1 VSPVQERDVIRT
13 IRRVK
18 DPDSE
23 KDLISLGRI
32 KELKILDGEIA
43 FKVLVD
49 PARPLSE
56 TVLKEIKALLEELEG
71 VSRVAIS
78 LQEQAGASAGPAKR
92 PAPQKPIPGVAHVVA
107 VASGKGG
114 VGKSTVAVNLALAI
128 ADLGKSVG
136 LLDADIY
143 GPSIPTMMGL
153 KGVQPTA
160 VEKRIQPLE
169 KYGLRL
175 MSLGFLVEEDT
186 PLVWRGPMVH
196 SAVTQFLREVDWGQ
210 LDILVVDMPP
220 GTGDAHLTLTQ
231 AVPIDGAVIV
241 TTPQE
246 IALIDAK
253 KGLRMFDKVGA
264 PILGIVENMGTFVC
278 PGCGAEHAIF
288 ADGGGRATAERF
300 EVPFLGTIPLHQD
313 VTPTG
318 DMGEPIVRAHPDSPI
333 AERFRAIARRVIESV
348 GLTAS

>member
-1 VSPVQERDVIRT
+1 VPPVQERDVIRT

-18 DPDSE
+18 DPDTE

-56 TVLKEIKALLEELEG
+56 TVLKEIKTLLEELEG
-71 VSRVAIS
+71 VDRVAIS
-78 LQEQAGASAGPAKR
+78 LQQQSGLAAGPAKR
-92 PAPQKPIPGVAHVVA
+92 PAPQQPIPGVQHVVA

-128 ADLGKSVG
+128 ADEGYRVG

-143 GPSIPTMMGL
+143 GPSIPTMLGL
-153 KGVQPTA
+153 KGVQPKA
-160 VEKRIQPLE
+160 IEKRIQPLE
-169 KYGLRL
+169 KHGVRL
-175 MSLGFLVEEDT
+175 MSLGFLVEEET

-196 SAVTQFLREVDWGQ
+196 SAVTQFLREVDWGE
-210 LDILVVDMPP
+210 LDFLVVDMPP

-231 AVPIDGAVIV
+231 SVPIDGAVIV

-253 KGLRMFDKVGA
+253 KGLKMFDKVGA
-264 PILGIVENMGTFVC
+264 RILGIVENMGTFVC
-278 PGCGAEHAIF
+278 PDCGAEHAIF
-288 ADGGGRATAERF
+288 AEGGGRATAERF
-300 EVPFLGTIPLHQD
+300 DVPFLGTIPLHQD

-318 DMGEPIVRAHPDSPI
+318 DQGVPIVRADPASPI
-333 AERFRAIARRVIESV
+333 AERFRTIARRVVAAVS
-348 GLTAS
+348 

>member
-1 VSPVQERDVIRT
+1 MSPVQERDVIRT

-32 KELKILDGEIA
+32 KELKILNGEIA

-56 TVLKEIKALLEELEG
+56 TVLKEMRGLLEELDG
-71 VSRVAIS
+71 VDKVAIS

-92 PAPQKPIPGVAHVVA
+92 PSPAQPIPGVRHIIA

-114 VGKSTVAVNLALAI
+114 VGKSTVSVNLALAI
-128 ADLGKSVG
+128 ADEGHRVG

-143 GPSIPTMMGL
+143 GPSIPTMMGV
-153 KGVQPTA
+153 KGVQPKA
-160 VEKRIQPLE
+160 VDKRIQPIRQH
-169 KYGLRL
+169 GLTL

-196 SAVTQFLREVDWGQ
+196 SAVTQFLREVDWGE
-210 LDILVVDMPP
+210 LDFLVVDMPP

-231 AVPIDGAVIV
+231 SVPIDGAVIV

-264 PILGIVENMGTFVC
+264 RILGIVENMGTFVC
-278 PGCGAEHAIF
+278 PGCGSEHAIF
-288 ADGGGRATAERF
+288 AEGGGRATAERF
-300 EVPFLGTIPLHQD
+300 DVPFLGTIPLHPD

-318 DMGEPIVRAHPDSPI
+318 DQGVPIVRQLPDSPV
-333 AERFRAIARRVIESV
+333 AERFRAIARRVLDAI
-348 GLTAS
+348 G

>member
-1 VSPVQERDVIRT
+1 LSPVQERDVIRA
-13 IRRVK
+13 IRQVR
-18 DPDSE
+18 DPESE

-32 KELKILDGEIA
+32 KELKILDGEVA

-49 PARPLSE
+49 PQRPLSE
-56 TVLKEIKALLEELEG
+56 NVLKEIRHRLEELDG
-71 VSRVAIS
+71 VERVSIG
-78 LQEQAGASAGPAKR
+78 LQEQPGVAGGPLKR
-92 PAPQKPIPGVAHVVA
+92 PAPQQPIPGVHHVVA

-128 ADLGKSVG
+128 ADEGYRVG

-143 GPSIPTMMGL
+143 GPSIPTMIGL
-153 KGVQPTA
+153 KGIQPKA

-169 KYGLRL
+169 GQGLRL

-196 SAVTQFLREVDWGQ
+196 SAVTQFLRDVDWGE

-231 AVPIDGAVIV
+231 SVPIDGAIIV

-264 PILGIVENMGTFVC
+264 RILGIVENMGTFVC
-278 PGCGAEHAIF
+278 PDCGAEHAIF
-288 ADGGGRATAERF
+288 SQGGGRATAEQF
-300 EVPFLGTIPLHQD
+300 EVPFLGTIPLD
-313 VTPTG
+313 SEITPSG
-318 DMGEPIVRAHPDSPI
+318 DSGIPIVRALPDSP
-333 AERFRAIARRVIESV
+333 AARRFREIARRVIAAI
-348 GLTAS
+348 G

>member
-1 VSPVQERDVIRT
+1 LSPVQERDVIRT
-13 IRRVK
+13 IRRVR
-18 DPDSE
+18 DPDSD

-32 KELKILDGEIA
+32 KELKILDGEIT

-56 TVLKEIKALLEELEG
+56 AVLKEIKGLLEELEG
-71 VSRVAIS
+71 VEHVAIS
-78 LQEQAGASAGPAKR
+78 LQQQAGVSGGPAKK
-92 PAPQKPIPGVAHVVA
+92 PAPQQPIPGVRHIVA

-128 ADLGKSVG
+128 ADEGYTVG
-136 LLDADIY
+136 LLDADVY
-143 GPSIPTMMGL
+143 GPSIPTMFGL

-169 KYGLRL
+169 AHGVRL

-196 SAVTQFLREVDWGQ
+196 SAVTQFLREVDWGE
-210 LDILVVDMPP
+210 LDFLVVDMPP

-264 PILGIVENMGTFVC
+264 RILGIVENMGTFVC
-278 PGCGAEHAIF
+278 PDCGAEHPIF
-288 ADGGGRATAERF
+288 AEGGGRATAEKYD
-300 EVPFLGTIPLHQD
+300 VPFLGTIPLHRD

-318 DMGEPIVRAHPDSPI
+318 DEGVPIVRARPDSPI
-333 AERFRAIARRVIESV
+333 AERFREIARRVVAAV
-348 GLTAS
+348 G

>member
-1 VSPVQERDVIRT
+1 MPGVHESDVVRT

-18 DPDSE
+18 DPDSD

-32 KELKILDGEIA
+32 KELTVRGGDVT

-56 TVLKEIKALLEELEG
+56 TVLKELKSTIGGIEG
-71 VSRVAIS
+71 VEAVAIS
-78 LQEQAGASAGPAKR
+78 LQEQAGVGGGPVKR
-92 PAPQKPIPGVAHVVA
+92 PAPQQPIAGVQHIIA

-128 ADLGKSVG
+128 AAEGHRTG

-143 GPSIPTMMGL
+143 GPSIPMMMGL
-153 KGVQPTA
+153 RGSQPTA
-160 VEKRIQPLE
+160 IDKRIQPLSR
-169 KYGLRL
+169 YGIAL

-196 SAVTQFLREVDWGQ
+196 SAVTQFLREVDWGE
-210 LDILVVDMPP
+210 LDYLVVDLPP

-231 AVPIDGAVIV
+231 AVPLDGAVIV

-264 PILGIVENMGTFVC
+264 RILGIVENMGSFVC
-278 PGCGAEHAIF
+278 PGCGEEHPIF
-288 ADGGGRATAERF
+288 GAGGGRATAERF
-300 EVPFLGTIPLHQD
+300 NVPFLGTIPLSVD

-318 DMGEPIVRAHPDSPI
+318 DRGEPIVHAMPDSPI
-333 AERFRAIARRVIESV
+333 SERFREIARRI
-348 GLTAS
+348 LAAA